1 MELGSQALF
10 EPVQRPH
17 VEEFPLHPQLL
28 WFRKHGWR
36 MRLNFVF
43 CLNFAFYSV

>member
-17 VEEFPLHPQLL
+17 VEEFPLHPQLF
-28 WFRKHGWR
+28 WFRKHGLCIR
-36 MRLNFVF
+36 FNFDFRLNMQI
-43 CLNFAFYSV
+43 LY